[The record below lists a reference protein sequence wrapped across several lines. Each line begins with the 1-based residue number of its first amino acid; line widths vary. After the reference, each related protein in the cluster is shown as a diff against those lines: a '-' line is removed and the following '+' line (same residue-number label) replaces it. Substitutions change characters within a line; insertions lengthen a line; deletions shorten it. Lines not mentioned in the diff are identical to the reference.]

1 MQISPRPLPPPRF
14 ISMLMRAVFP
24 SLPRVCA
31 GEDDMKSSANQWIAL
46 FISMFLFLFVV
57 VAAAAAAAAVVVV
70 VVVG

>member
-1 MQISPRPLPPPRF
+1 
-14 ISMLMRAVFP
+14 MLMRAVFP

-70 VVVG
+70 VVVVG